1 MAALMRCVSVYV
13 VCPDDQ
19 AQPVAEKMQN
29 IMIGYAL
36 EVCIPREATAD
47 ACTRGVNAAADTA
60 ADP

>member
-1 MAALMRCVSVYV
+1 MRCVSVYV

-36 EVCIPREATAD
+36 EGFEAGLSVEPREDEDVIVFTPD
-47 ACTRGVNAAADTA
+47 D
-60 ADP
+60 DDDDDD